1 MTRRRLPGPR
11 ADLRSAVA
19 VPTSKSLTNRAIVA
33 AAAAG
38 GGRVERPLDCEDTRL
53 LAEALAA
60 AGWWVEWS
68 GAIEV
73 GARRPLARAAVD
85 LGNSGT
91 GSRLLLGLFACV
103 PGSFRVDGSPRLRER
118 PMSPLLGAL
127 GDLGAKLDSDHG
139 RLPVTVEGRRLAGGA
154 VRIRPGASSQFVSS
168 LLMAAPL
175 MERGLELEVVGPV
188 PSRPYL
194 DLTAEVLQAFGARV
208 GNEGGRRWLV
218 APGGLGPTSYRV
230 EGDWSAAAFA
240 AAAAAV
246 AGGTVTV
253 SPLSP
258 ASRQG
263 DRAICRFLE
272 RAGVATAP
280 SGDGLRVSGRIA
292 RPFEADLVDTPDL
305 FPALAVVAAA
315 GPEGSVLR
323 GLDHLGHKESD
334 RLAVMVANL
343 RRLGAELEVGPSSLR
358 TLRRLRPLAGGGT
371 EVTAASDH
379 RIAMAMAVA
388 ALVVGP
394 LELDDDA
401 CVAKSF
407 PRFWEM
413 WDTLLDGAS
422 APP

>member
-11 ADLRSAVA
+11 TGLRASVA
-19 VPTSKSLTNRAIVA
+19 VPTSKSLTNRALVA
-33 AAAAG
+33 AAAAD

-60 AGWWVEWS
+60 AGWPISWRGE
-68 GAIEV
+68 IEV

-118 PMSPLLGAL
+118 PMAPLLEAL
-127 GDLGAKLDSDHG
+127 GDLGATLDSDRG
-139 RLPVTVEGRRLAGGA
+139 RLPVTVEGRRLPGGA

-194 DLTAEVLQAFGARV
+194 DLTTEVLEAFGARV
-208 GNEGGRRWLV
+208 SNEDGQRWRV

-246 AGGTVTV
+246 AGGMVTV
-253 SPLSP
+253 SPLSA

-272 RAGVATAP
+272 RAGVATTP
-280 SGDGLRVSGRIA
+280 SGDGLRVSGRID
-292 RPFEADLVDTPDL
+292 RPFEADLTDTPDL

-323 GLDHLGHKESD
+323 GLDHLRHKESD
-334 RLAVMVANL
+334 RLAVMVDNL
-343 RRLGAELEVGPSSLR
+343 RRLGAELELGPGGLR
-358 TLRRLRPLAGGGT
+358 TVRPLARRSGPAPA
-371 EVTAASDH
+371 VTAAADH

-388 ALVVGP
+388 ALVAGP

-413 WDTLLDGAS
+413 WDTLLEGAS